1 MTLAAGLDLGGTK
14 CAVQLFDADWNCVDE
29 RRDPTPDTYDDLL
42 ALMIDQMRWAGDLP
56 IGISAAGRI
65 RPDTGTVFAAN
76 FCGHGHPLPADL
88 SRAMGR
94 DIPYLNDG
102 QALVLSE
109 ATLGAGKGKTRVAA
123 VILGT
128 GLGGGFAVGGRLAR
142 GPSGLQ
148 GEVCHTALP
157 AHLVAKYGL
166 DLQGCNCGRTG
177 CLEYY
182 LSGTGLKRLGGG
194 LAEPWLALLA
204 EHLLGLTVTL
214 DPDIFVLAGG
224 VTKMDGLIDAL
235 SPYLKAVQIDGFPMA
250 PVVLA
255 QGGDASGA
263 RGAAYNAWQAAQQ

>member
-14 CAVQLFDADWNCVDE
+14 CAVQVFDADWTCIKE

-42 ALMIDQMRWAGDLP
+42 ALMIDQMRWAGDVP
-56 IGISAAGRI
+56 VGVSAAGRI
-65 RPDTGTVFAAN
+65 RPDDGTVFAAN

-94 DIPYLNDG
+94 EVAYLNDG

-109 ATLGAGKGKTRVAA
+109 AKLGAGKAHDRVAA

-128 GLGGGFAVGGRLAR
+128 GLGGGFAVR
-142 GPSGLQ
+142 GNLSNGPTGLQ
-148 GEVCHTALP
+148 GEVCHSALP
-157 AHLVAKYGL
+157 AHIVDKYGL
-166 DLQGCNCGRTG
+166 ALDPCKCGRNG

-194 LAEPWLALLA
+194 LPAAWLALLA
-204 EHLLGLTVTL
+204 EHLHSLTVTL

-224 VTKMDGLIDAL
+224 VTKTDGLLAAL
-235 SPYLKAVQIDGFPMA
+235 KPFVEEAQLDGFPMA

-263 RGAAYNAWQAAQQ
+263 RGAAFAAWDASQ